1 MLLSVIILI
10 KIIEAVFPKI
20 WVNAKG
26 SLPNDVGRSE
36 TSLLFYVPFFGRRW
50 GPLAHSIWWSVTKSE
65 ENKEKELIA
74 HKIGRHRPSIGQH
87 PDFHSKHEVWILG
100 NINHTTKEHLQS
112 NQWYFV
118 LDLTYILQSDLQW
131 HEILWA
137 IQITFLSCCYSV
149 LLSAARLLTHESCWR
164 L

>member
-1 MLLSVIILI
+1 MRKVH
-10 KIIEAVFPKI
+10 FRMT
-20 WVNAKG
+20 WVAQKRLCFFMFRFSAEDEVRSPTPSDGQSRNQKKTRRKN
-26 SLPNDVGRSE
+26 SLP
-36 TSLLFYVPFFGRRW
+36 
-50 GPLAHSIWWSVTKSE
+50 
-65 ENKEKELIA
+65 

-118 LDLTYILQSDLQW
+118 LDLTYILQSELQW
-131 HEILWA
+131 NEILWA

-149 LLSAARLLTHESCWR
+149 LLSAARLLTHKSCWR
-164 L
+164 LYYIPSTV